1 MKCAIPACR
10 VPAMQTL
17 TDGRVFLQRTP
28 LSGAVVTTAMLS
40 KDASTLQVPFAL
52 LALVACRGCTERGQ
66 ERSREREVKRERERV
81 CVCVCVCASEKQN
94 GCVVDKRS
102 FALWSSRETY
112 IFKV

>member
-66 ERSREREVKRERERV
+66 ERSREREVKRERGKHTHSLTHSLTHT
-81 CVCVCVCASEKQN
+81 CS
-94 GCVVDKRS
+94 
-102 FALWSSRETY
+102 Y
-112 IFKV
+112 IFQSLSVVSNECIVR